1 MQNIVWIEFLL
12 LINRCI
18 ISSSFESNV
27 SLSIKSI
34 INIQRKKIYTI
45 IVTDLTTVCIK
56 MIGRFILQNFRRLY
70 LFYTHFCIHGE

>member
-56 MIGRFILQNFRRLY
+56 MIGRFILQNFRRLH
-70 LFYTHFCIHGE
+70 LFYTHFCIQGE